1 MAYSDG
7 EAKGIVAVIEM
18 KKRIAALENEIIALK
33 AETRHGMYSKSRY
46 DQCLSNLLSEL
57 ERTGY
62 QPNGLQMKYREK
74 PAPDID
80 WQELEWAVCDA
91 LLHQG
96 TIIAWPGD
104 GVSCVA
110 QMIAGQA
117 ERAET
122 AEAERDRLREAI
134 GKHIQSGTCGSS
146 QNLKAALA
154 AKGNPTKTVVGTAES
169 STCPNCTAP
178 HFVTD
183 TAICVNCGGPIK
195 VAAKGE

>member
-1 MAYSDG
+1 MEEHKHIFIYQDVEFADG
-7 EAKGIVAVIEM
+7 YRDIPINLRCDCGMEPL
-18 KKRIAALENEIIALK
+18 KRIAALEAEIIALK

-122 AEAERDRLREAI
+122 AEAERDRLRDKISDFYLSGFINETLYKSALRMDIPCKECGAI
-134 GKHIQSGTCGSS
+134 GVHEAGCSYFAS
-146 QNLKAALA
+146 LA
-154 AKGNPTKTVVGTAES
+154 AKGE
-169 STCPNCTAP
+169 
-178 HFVTD
+178 
-183 TAICVNCGGPIK
+183 
-195 VAAKGE
+195 